1 MALGLLQ
8 RGHRVTVLERS
19 TVGGESSWAGGGI
32 LSPLLPWDYAEP
44 VSALALRSM
53 AGYADWVAGI
63 EAISGRDAEFWRCGM
78 LALGVIGPEQALAW
92 CAAHGMAAHRNCPD
106 TLHLVPVVPKETLN
120 NTTSI
125 IANEVKQSSV
135 SAKSKAAGSP
145 RRFAPRDDGIVQR
158 VSKENCIWLPGI
170 AQVRN
175 PRLVAALRAAV
186 VQLGGVIR
194 EHCPA
199 TGVLTQ
205 GGRVTAVQSA
215 AETFPADSVV
225 LATGAWSG
233 LGLAGLAATPQ
244 IRPIRGQMLLFK
256 LAPGVLE
263 TILYRNGLYL
273 IPRRDGHVLVGSTL
287 EDAGFDKST
296 DDATRQRLHAEAA
309 ELLPA
314 LAAMQPVR
322 HWAGLRPG
330 SPDNT
335 PVIDRHPDFGNVFV
349 NTGHYR
355 YGVTLAP
362 ASAELLVDL
371 MEGRTPVLDPTPY
384 RWQAALERRWADGS

>member
-1 MALGLLQ
+1 MIKHSLVIGAGVSGLSVALALLH
-8 RGHRVTVLERS
+8 RGHRVTVLDRG

-53 AGYADWVAGI
+53 AAYADWVVGI
-63 EAISGRDAEFWRCGM
+63 EAVSGRDAEFWRCGM
-78 LALGVIGPEQALAW
+78 LALGVPDPEQALAW
-92 CAAHGMAAHRNCPD
+92 CSAHGMAAERGLS
-106 TLHLVPVVPKETLN
+106 T
-120 NTTSI
+120 
-125 IANEVKQSSV
+125 
-135 SAKSKAAGSP
+135 
-145 RRFAPRDDGIVQR
+145 RD
-158 VSKENCIWLPGI
+158 SIWLSEV

-215 AETFPADSVV
+215 AETFPADTVV

-256 LAPGVLE
+256 LAPGVLD

-273 IPRRDGHVLVGSTL
+273 IPRRDGHLLAGSTL

-296 DDATRQRLHAEAA
+296 DDATRRRLHAEAA

-314 LAAMQPVR
+314 LATMQPVQ

-330 SPDNT
+330 SPDNI
-335 PVIDRHPDFGNVFV
+335 PIIDRHPDFGNVFV

-371 MEGRTPVLDPTPY
+371 MEGRTPVLDPAPY

>member
-1 MALGLLQ
+1 VPESRLSGQKPAVIVVGAGVSGLSTAQALLG
-8 RGHRVTVLERS
+8 RGHAVRLLERGA
-19 TVGGESSWAGGGI
+19 VGGESSWAGGGI
-32 LSPLLPWDYAEP
+32 LSPLLPWDYPEA

-53 AGYADWVAGI
+53 AAYAEWVTEI
-63 EAISGRDAEFWRCGM
+63 EAQSGCDAEYWRCGM
-78 LALGVIGPEQALAW
+78 RVMDAAAPDAALVW
-92 CAAHGMAAHRNCPD
+92 CAAHGLAAQR
-106 TLHLVPVVPKETLN
+106 
-120 NTTSI
+120 
-125 IANEVKQSSV
+125 QSM
-135 SAKSKAAGSP
+135 
-145 RRFAPRDDGIVQR
+145 DGIER
-158 VSKENCIWLPGI
+158 LWLPDI

-186 VQLGGVIR
+186 VKLGGVIH

-199 TGVLTQ
+199 TGVLSQ
-205 GGRVTAVQSA
+205 GGRVTAVQTDA
-215 AETFPADSVV
+215 DTFHADSVV
-225 LATGAWSG
+225 LAAGAWSG
-233 LGLAGLAATPQ
+233 LGLAGLAAAPQ

-256 LAPGVLE
+256 LEPGVLD

-273 IPRRDGHVLVGSTL
+273 IPRRDGHILVGSTL

-296 DDATRQRLHAEAA
+296 DAATRQRLHAAAA

-314 LAAMQPVR
+314 LAGLQPVQ

-335 PVIDRHPDFGNVFV
+335 PIIDRHSDYNNVFV

-362 ASAELLVDL
+362 ASAELLVDM
-371 MEGRTPVLDPTPY
+371 MEGRAPALDPAPY
-384 RWQAALERRWADGS
+384 RWQAALDRCWTTAL